1 MQAGSR
7 EQGGRTAR
15 RAMRGVCRFARGLD
29 RGPITSAMQRMRN
42 AGVQHREHPM
52 VTNSAQPFQILVVED
67 SPEYALIVRQWLE
80 EGDLAQVTLA
90 EDALQGRA
98 AIGTRNWDLVITD
111 VEMPGASGLELIQEV
126 KAVHKWTCV
135 LVMTGVV
142 SAEYAR
148 TALQNDADGMLFKPF
163 AKDVFLEQVRKLAQQ
178 TRRRRQQERRSVL
191 AVGAHPDDVEIGC
204 AGTLSMHADLHDEV
218 TILTLS
224 HGAQGGDARIRAREA
239 HAAAEFLRAR
249 LILADLRDTQIP
261 EGGAS
266 IELIQQAIAEVQ
278 PTHVYTHSQYDTHQD
293 HRNTHR
299 ATMVAAR
306 GVANLYCYQPPSA
319 TVEFRPGLFIDITGH
334 VQRKL
339 QAIDAYSSQTALRAY
354 LAPDLIVA
362 TARYWG
368 RFAGYVM
375 AEPLEVIR
383 QRGP

>member
-1 MQAGSR
+1 MSPNPPLQ
-7 EQGGRTAR
+7 
-15 RAMRGVCRFARGLD
+15 V
-29 RGPITSAMQRMRN
+29 
-42 AGVQHREHPM
+42 
-52 VTNSAQPFQILVVED
+52 LVVED

-90 EDALQGRA
+90 GDTAQGRA
-98 AIGTRNWDLVITD
+98 ALPARDWDLVITD

-126 KAVHKWTCV
+126 KAAHKWTCV

-148 TALQNDADGMLFKPF
+148 TAVQNHADGMLFKPF
-163 AKDVFLEQVRKLAQQ
+163 AKDVFLEQVHKLAQL
-178 TRRRRQQERRSVL
+178 TRRRRKQERRSVL

-204 AGTLSMHADLHDEV
+204 GGTLSMHAARQDEV

-224 HGAQGGDARIRAREA
+224 HGSQGGDARIRAREA
-239 HAAAEFLRAR
+239 HAAAELLQAR
-249 LILADLRDTQIP
+249 LILAELNDTMVP

-266 IELIQQAIAEVQ
+266 IELIEQAIADIQ
-278 PTHVYTHSQYDTHQD
+278 PTHIYTHSQYDTHQD
-293 HRNTHR
+293 HRNTYR
-299 ATMVAAR
+299 ASMVAAR
-306 GVANLYCYQPPSA
+306 SVGNIFCYQTPSA
-319 TVEFRPGLFIDITGH
+319 TVEFRPGQFIDISDH
-334 VQRKL
+334 LQRKL
-339 QAIDAYSSQTALRAY
+339 QAIEAYSSQTSLRAY

-375 AEPLEVIR
+375 AEPLEVVR

>member
-1 MQAGSR
+1 MANQ
-7 EQGGRTAR
+7 
-15 RAMRGVCRFARGLD
+15 RAE
-29 RGPITSAMQRMRN
+29 PPRN
-42 AGVQHREHPM
+42 PPRI
-52 VTNSAQPFQILVVED
+52 PFQILVVED

-80 EGDLAQVTLA
+80 EGGWAQVTLA
-90 EDALQGRA
+90 ADALQGRA
-98 AIGTRNWDLVITD
+98 AIPTRNWDLVITD
-111 VEMPGASGLELIQEV
+111 VEMPGASGLDLIQEV
-126 KAVHKWTCV
+126 KAAHRWTCV
-135 LVMTGVV
+135 LVMTGVI

-148 TALQNDADGMLFKPF
+148 TALQNAADGMLFKPF
-163 AKDVFLEQVRKLAQQ
+163 GKEVFLEEARKLAQL
-178 TRRRRQQERRSVL
+178 TRSRRQSERCAVL

-204 AGTLSMHADLHDEV
+204 GGTLSMHAQRQDEV

-224 HGAQGGDARIRAREA
+224 HGAHGGDARIRAREA

-249 LILADLRDTQIP
+249 LILGDLQDTRVP

-266 IELIQQAIAEVQ
+266 IELIQQTIAQVQ
-278 PTHVYTHSQYDTHQD
+278 PTHVYTHSQHDTHQD

-306 GVANLYCYQPPSA
+306 SVGNVYCYQPPSA
-319 TVEFRPGLFIDITGH
+319 TVEFRPGLFMDISDH
-334 VQRKL
+334 LQRKL

-368 RFAGYVM
+368 RFAGYVL

-383 QRGP
+383 QSG

>member
-1 MQAGSR
+1 MPPSITRPFQSR
-7 EQGGRTAR
+7 
-15 RAMRGVCRFARGLD
+15 
-29 RGPITSAMQRMRN
+29 
-42 AGVQHREHPM
+42 
-52 VTNSAQPFQILVVED
+52 PFQILVVED

-90 EDALQGRA
+90 SDAMQGRA
-98 AIGTRNWDLVITD
+98 AFPTRDWDLVITD
-111 VEMPGASGLELIQEV
+111 IEMPGGNGLELIQEV
-126 KAVHKWTCV
+126 KAAHRWTCV

-142 SAEYAR
+142 NAEYAR
-148 TALQNDADGMLFKPF
+148 TAVQNDADGMLFKPF
-163 AKDVFLEQVRKLAQQ
+163 AKEVFLEQVRKLAQL
-178 TRRRRQQERRSVL
+178 TRQRRQKERRSVL

-204 AGTLSMHADLHDEV
+204 GGTLSMHAARQDEV

-239 HAAAEFLRAR
+239 HAAAELLQAR
-249 LILADLRDTQIP
+249 LILADLHDTMVP

-266 IELIQQAIAEVQ
+266 IELIEEAIAQIQ
-278 PTHVYTHSQYDTHQD
+278 PTDLYTHSQHDTHQD
-293 HRNTHR
+293 HRNTYR

-306 GVANLYCYQPPSA
+306 SIANVYCYQPPSA
-319 TVEFRPGLFIDITGH
+319 TVEFRPGLFIDISDH
-334 VQRKL
+334 MQRKL
-339 QAIDAYSSQTALRAY
+339 QAIEAYSSQTALRAY

-383 QRGP
+383 QRGR

>member
-1 MQAGSR
+1 MASKLSLPLQ
-7 EQGGRTAR
+7 
-15 RAMRGVCRFARGLD
+15 V
-29 RGPITSAMQRMRN
+29 
-42 AGVQHREHPM
+42 
-52 VTNSAQPFQILVVED
+52 LVVED
-67 SPEYALIVRQWLE
+67 SPEYALIVRRWLE
-80 EGDLAQVTLA
+80 EDGLAQVTLA
-90 EDALQGRA
+90 EDAVQARV
-98 AIGTRNWDLVITD
+98 AIHSRHWDMMVTD
-111 VEMPGASGLELIQEV
+111 VEMPGASGLDLIQEA
-126 KAVHKWTCV
+126 KAAYRWTCV

-148 TALQNDADGMLFKPF
+148 TALQNNADGLLFKPF
-163 AKDVFLEQVRKLAQQ
+163 SKEVFLKEVHKLAGQTL
-178 TRRRRQQERRSVL
+178 TRRRHERRSVL

-204 AGTLSMHADLHDEV
+204 GGTLSMHAANQDEV

-224 HGAQGGDARIRAREA
+224 HGAQGGDAMIRAREA
-239 HAAAEFLRAR
+239 HAAAELLRAR

-261 EGGAS
+261 EGGTS

-306 GVANLYCYQPPSA
+306 SVGNVYCYQPPSA
-319 TVEFRPGLFIDITGH
+319 TVEFRPGLFIDISGH
-334 VQRKL
+334 MQHKL
-339 QAIDAYSSQTALRAY
+339 DAIDAYSSQTASRAY

>member
-1 MQAGSR
+1 MTSTF
-7 EQGGRTAR
+7 GRP
-15 RAMRGVCRFARGLD
+15 L
-29 RGPITSAMQRMRN
+29 
-42 AGVQHREHPM
+42 
-52 VTNSAQPFQILVVED
+52 QILVVED

-90 EDALQGRA
+90 VDAVQGRA
-98 AIGTRNWDLVITD
+98 AIGTRDWDLVITD
-111 VEMPGASGLELIQEV
+111 VEMPGASGLDLIQEV
-126 KAVHKWTCV
+126 KAARRWTCV

-148 TALQNDADGMLFKPF
+148 TALQNHADGMLFKPF
-163 AKDVFLEQVRKLAQQ
+163 AKDVFMEQVHKLAQE
-178 TRRRRQQERRSVL
+178 TRTRRQQERRSVL

-204 AGTLSMHADLHDEV
+204 GGTLSLHAARRDEV

-224 HGAQGGDARIRAREA
+224 HGAQGGDATIRAREA
-239 HAAAEFLRAR
+239 RAAAELLRAR
-249 LILADLRDTQIP
+249 LILGDLQDTHIS

-266 IELIQQAIAEVQ
+266 IDMIQQAIHDIQ
-278 PTHVYTHSQYDTHQD
+278 PTHIYTHSQYDTHQD
-293 HRNTHR
+293 HRNTYR

-306 GVANLYCYQPPSA
+306 SVGNVYCYQPPSA
-319 TVEFRPGLFIDITGH
+319 TVEFRPGLFIDISDH
-334 VQRKL
+334 VTQKL
-339 QAIDAYSSQTALRAY
+339 RAIDAYSSQTALRAY

>member
-1 MQAGSR
+1 MATR
-7 EQGGRTAR
+7 
-15 RAMRGVCRFARGLD
+15 
-29 RGPITSAMQRMRN
+29 P
-42 AGVQHREHPM
+42 
-52 VTNSAQPFQILVVED
+52 AQPLQVLVVED
-67 SPEYALIVRQWLE
+67 SPEYAVIVRQWLE
-80 EGDLAQVTLA
+80 EGEQALVTLA
-90 EDALQGRA
+90 TDAIQGRA
-98 AIGTRNWDLVITD
+98 AIATRNWDLVITD
-111 VEMPGASGLELIQEV
+111 VEMPGGSGLELIQAV

-148 TALQNDADGMLFKPF
+148 TALQNDADGLLFKPF
-163 AKDVFLEQVRKLAQQ
+163 AREEFLEQVRKLTQL

-204 AGTLSMHADLHDEV
+204 GGTLSMHAARQDEV

-224 HGAQGGDARIRAREA
+224 HGAEGGDARIRAHEA
-239 HAAAEFLRAR
+239 RAAAGLLHAR
-249 LILADLRDTQIP
+249 LILGDLQDTRVP

-266 IELIQQAIAEVQ
+266 IELIQQAIDEVD
-278 PTHVYTHSQYDTHQD
+278 PTHVYTHSQHDTHQD
-293 HRNTHR
+293 HRNTYR

-306 GVANLYCYQPPSA
+306 GVGQLYCYQTPSA
-319 TVEFRPGLFIDITGH
+319 TVEFRPGLFIDITDH
-334 VQRKL
+334 LTRKL
-339 QAIDAYSSQTALRAY
+339 EAIDAYSSQTALREY

-383 QRGP
+383 QRVGQ